1 MGAVVIGVFIAVLA
15 IIFGAYWLVILRPEQ
30 QQSGAV
36 RRRLK
41 GTRLRVAKADIGKSD
56 EPLSTVGL
64 LDTLLQRWTGLSAPL
79 KKLLERSGL
88 SMTVG
93 VLVLLSVFVGVVTAS
108 VSLFVSPYTTPALV
122 LGVLAST

>member
-56 EPLSTVGL
+56 EPLSTVRL
-64 LDTLLQRWTGLSAPL
+64 P
-79 KKLLERSGL
+79 KLLLTGP
-88 SMTVG
+88 VG
-93 VLVLLSVFVGVVTAS
+93 VKATLSVKFPEAPS
-108 VSLFVSPYTTPALV
+108 
-122 LGVLAST
+122 